1 MTLYHFCAAKHIKS
15 ILRHGLDQGGLT
27 EIKPT
32 GFVVHGGWTW
42 LTTDPDPAHQSWAT
56 SNLVQYSRTAWRLT
70 IEIPDEEYRRLYDR
84 IGATMLYPSCSAL
97 FRGFVGSENWR
108 VFHGTIPKEWIKKA
122 EEMPHGAGA

>member
-42 LTTDPDPAHQSWAT
+42 LTTDPILRIKAGRQVT
-56 SNLVQYSRTAWRLT
+56 LYSTAARHGGSRLKFQT
-70 IEIPDEEYRRLYDR
+70 RNTADYM
-84 IGATMLYPSCSAL
+84 IGSA
-97 FRGFVGSENWR
+97 
-108 VFHGTIPKEWIKKA
+108 
-122 EEMPHGAGA
+122 